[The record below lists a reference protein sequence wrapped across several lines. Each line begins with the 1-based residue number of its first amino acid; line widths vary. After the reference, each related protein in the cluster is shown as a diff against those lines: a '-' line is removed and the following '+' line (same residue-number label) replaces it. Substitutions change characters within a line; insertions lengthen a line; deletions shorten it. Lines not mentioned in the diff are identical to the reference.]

1 MTSTYKNNRDANER
15 EIIDALRAA
24 GCYVQQMDRKDGF
37 DLLVVKNTEVF
48 IMEVKNPARKWTLTN
63 AEQKLQ
69 EEMGCQRAI
78 YWIIEYPQEALN
90 VIQQS

>member
-37 DLLVVKNTEVF
+37 DLLVINRNGVF
-48 IMEVKNPARKWTLTN
+48 IMEVKNPTKKWTMTP
-63 AEQKLQ
+63 AEQKLMD
-69 EEMGCQRAI
+69 EMSARGQI
-78 YWIIEYPQEALN
+78 YYVIEDIQEALN
-90 VIQQS
+90 VIQ